1 MSGRGR
7 SAAACA
13 LVSLLFHAGEAAA
26 QSAATPSAKP
36 VAAAAPSGA
45 QGSAAPKPSDSYDE
59 LFQRYLADARRPAPT
74 ASQYSWMSGLTLDRR
89 ARSVNDLITI
99 RVVEN
104 ITGSGTADSQ
114 LAKES
119 EAGVGVTGFFG
130 VEKRLPGSVN
140 PSSLVGVGTKTDF
153 KGGGTTNRAGTLTA
167 QMTARV
173 ADVLPNGDLVVEG
186 VREIEIN
193 GDRQMVVLT
202 GVVRTVD
209 VPPGN
214 VVLSTSIGQ
223 LRIRYFGNG
232 LIKDNLQPGWLVRI
246 LNKVF

>member
-1 MSGRGR
+1 MSGRVL
-7 SAAACA
+7 SAAAWT
-13 LVSLLFHAGEAAA
+13 LVSLLLNAGAASA
-26 QSAATPSAKP
+26 QSAPAASAKP
-36 VAAAAPSGA
+36 AGTAAPAGA
-45 QGSAAPKPSDSYDE
+45 HGPAVAKPSDSYDE
-59 LFQRYLADARRPAPT
+59 LFQRYLLEAHRSSPAT
-74 ASQYSWMSGLTLDRR
+74 SQYMWMSGLTLDRR
-89 ARSVNDLITI
+89 ARNVNDLITI

-104 ITGSGTADSQ
+104 IVGSGTADSQ

-119 EAGVGVTGFFG
+119 EAGVGVTSFFG
-130 VEKRLPGSVN
+130 VEKKLPGSVN
-140 PSSLVGVGTKTDF
+140 PSSLVGAGTKTDF
-153 KGGGTTNRAGTLTA
+153 KGGGSTNRAGTLTA

-193 GDRQMVVLT
+193 GDRQMVVLS
-202 GVVRTVD
+202 GVVRTAD
-209 VPPGN
+209 VPPSN